1 MQRMRCAAARVCPLA
16 GIHSCSAGYAPVP
29 AGYTPGLAVADCSPP
44 PVLSGHRPRWTVA
57 ALHGRNE
64 LVAGM
69 VAGFVC
75 KIVEYPIDTLKVQV
89 QTQSRSRGRT
99 NGRASACAWRCSAVP
114 ASCAW
119 LTRAFACIAVCVL
132 YLAGGGAG
140 LVCAART
147 PQRVCRRCRCSKR
160 TSSKTVR
167 CVRFAHGTRMRA
179 CGVALCACT
188 RRCRVCTHSL
198 HAYTLSSTHTH
209 SLSRIH
215 TYGGKSGAALLM

>member
-1 MQRMRCAAARVCPLA
+1 MQDRRVPDRHA
-16 GIHSCSAGYAPVP
+16 QGASANA
-29 AGYTPGLAVADCSPP
+29 
-44 PVLSGHRPRWTVA
+44 
-57 ALHGRNE
+57 
-64 LVAGM
+64 
-69 VAGFVC
+69 
-75 KIVEYPIDTLKVQV
+75 VQV
-89 QTQSRSRGRT
+89 SCAVGGRT

-198 HAYTLSSTHTH
+198 PRTHTLFHAYTLSFTHTHSLPRIHTTHAHSLPRIYTLFHAYTLSSTHAAK
-209 SLSRIH
+209 SLVVVAVEGVEGNPFYPLYKKPKH
-215 TYGGKSGAALLM
+215 YALASTRA